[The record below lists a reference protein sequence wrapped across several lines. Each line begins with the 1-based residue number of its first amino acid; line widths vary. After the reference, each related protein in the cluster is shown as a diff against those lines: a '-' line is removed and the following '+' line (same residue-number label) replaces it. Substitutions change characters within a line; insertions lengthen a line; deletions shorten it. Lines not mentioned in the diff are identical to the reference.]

1 MLMLTVHAI
10 IFLLVITLKTHR
22 TLDLDP
28 EMQLMEGSS
37 WRDDFVFVSVHC
49 VPTNLSLSSRL
60 CLFLVAVLR
69 LYPSSVHYVH
79 TAVEQL

>member
-1 MLMLTVHAI
+1 M
-10 IFLLVITLKTHR
+10 
-22 TLDLDP
+22 
-28 EMQLMEGSS
+28 
-37 WRDDFVFVSVHC
+37 FVSVHC